1 MHHILEL
8 NHQNQGHRTRSAY
21 RGNDGVHCPKIPL
34 STDTYPGNR
43 LFSSGEDSD
52 FTVKCGNQTWQ
63 LHRIILRSG
72 SEYFKHACSGKF
84 QVCLECPQHLEVA
97 WSDTDSWQEGA
108 SCIIELKEED
118 PWDAGILLW
127 YFYAHDYQIDIG
139 GIPASVAHARVYAI
153 ADKYGVGLLKDLAKA
168 RFALAVRNTVA
179 TDIPS
184 LIAATELVYASTPSS
199 DRGLRNCVKPKL
211 IEFKQQ
217 LRDSDDFMALFVSG
231 LDGGH
236 FAVEMLDAWAGLNP
250 KRRDYL

>member
-1 MHHILEL
+1 ME
-8 NHQNQGHRTRSAY
+8 G
-21 RGNDGVHCPKIPL
+21 PP
-34 STDTYPGNR
+34 
-43 LFSSGEDSD
+43 
-52 FTVKCGNQTWQ
+52 
-63 LHRIILRSG
+63 
-72 SEYFKHACSGKF
+72 
-84 QVCLECPQHLEVA
+84 HLEVA
-97 WSDTDSWQEGA
+97 SSDTDSWQEGA

-153 ADKYGVGLLKDLAKA
+153 ADKYGVELLKDLAKA

-184 LIAATELVYASTPSS
+184 LVAATEVVYATTPSS
-199 DRGLRNCVKPKL
+199 DRGLRNCIKSKL
-211 IEFKQQ
+211 IELRQQ
-217 LRDSDDFMALFVSG
+217 LRDSNEFMALFVSG
-231 LDGGH
+231 LGGGD